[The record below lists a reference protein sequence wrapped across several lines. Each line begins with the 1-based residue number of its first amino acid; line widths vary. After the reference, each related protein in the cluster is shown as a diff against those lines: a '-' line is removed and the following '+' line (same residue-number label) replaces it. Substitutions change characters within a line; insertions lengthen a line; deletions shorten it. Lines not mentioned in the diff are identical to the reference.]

1 MKNDTGMSEPQR
13 RWRWG
18 LLYLLGAS
26 LAACG
31 GSGREAAPAA
41 APATAA
47 ALAKSVA
54 SALTTYC
61 VVNLDPANS
70 SIDPLINANNQV
82 AFTGQRGPHYR
93 AGFFNGDTIR
103 AIGTFGGNDSY
114 ALALNDAGQVAVA
127 ATNAGGIM
135 SAFRWTETGGL
146 VRLDPLSTTVET
158 RATGVSG
165 GGQITGF
172 SSRLSQTCRGQ
183 VAGFADLPC
192 DICAHA
198 ISWTRAGGLVD
209 LGTLGGNYSDAFGI
223 NRLGQ
228 VVGWSKQDA
237 AHFGIFHAFVWSAA
251 EGMVDLNQRVPN
263 IPAGPVLTSA
273 LAISDSGAIVADSN
287 AGLVLLKPGA
297 AGNDAPLVGPI
308 SPSGAVLVATPV
320 TFAAS
325 FLGPEQ

>member
-172 SSRLSQTCRGQ
+172 SSRLSQTCRDKWP
-183 VAGFADLPC
+183 VSPTFP
-192 DICAHA
+192 A
-198 ISWTRAGGLVD
+198 ISAPMRYRGRAQG
-209 LGTLGGNYSDAFGI
+209 
-223 NRLGQ
+223 
-228 VVGWSKQDA
+228 GWSTSAPWA
-237 AHFGIFHAFVWSAA
+237 ATIRTRSASTGSARWSA
-251 EGMVDLNQRVPN
+251 GRNRMP
-263 IPAGPVLTSA
+263 PT
-273 LAISDSGAIVADSN
+273 
-287 AGLVLLKPGA
+287 
-297 AGNDAPLVGPI
+297 
-308 SPSGAVLVATPV
+308 
-320 TFAAS
+320 
-325 FLGPEQ
+325 